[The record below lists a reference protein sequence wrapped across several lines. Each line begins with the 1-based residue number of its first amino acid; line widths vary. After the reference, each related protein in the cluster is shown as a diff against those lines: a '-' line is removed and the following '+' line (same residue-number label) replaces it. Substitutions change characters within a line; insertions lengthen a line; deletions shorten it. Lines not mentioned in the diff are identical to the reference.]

1 MKSKIIIIA
10 LLLIEGLCSVR
21 VNAQSGL
28 LADQNPRYMES
39 QAKYTA
45 MADTLTA
52 LQGTTVQKTY
62 KAFDWYQDKLE
73 RRQQRREWR
82 HQEVMSGAYS
92 YPSWGL
98 YSGYSSPYGNFGYGY
113 GLGSQWGRNGFWG
126 PRASI
131 GFGYNW

>member
-10 LLLIEGLCSVR
+10 LLLTAGLYNGDVS
-21 VNAQSGL
+21 AQQSRL
-28 LADQNPRYMES
+28 LPDQNPRYMES
-39 QAKYTA
+39 QAKYAA
-45 MADTLTA
+45 MADTLTS
-52 LQGTTVQKTY
+52 LQGTTVQNTY

-82 HQEVMSGAYS
+82 HQEIMSGAYS
-92 YPSWGL
+92 YPSWSL
-98 YSGYSSPYGNFGYGY
+98 YGGYSYPYSNWGYGW
-113 GLGSQWGRNGFWG
+113 GNQWSHNGFWG